1 MTSVRILDI
10 AAEAGVSRS
19 LVSKVLSGRM
29 GTSTVRPELASR
41 IRSIARARGFV
52 PNAAARSLHSGRQ
65 DCIAVFLSRHGTE
78 GSALLERFLDGA
90 TRELARAGKR
100 MGLQFFHGEEEFRR
114 DCLAAASRARVDG
127 VLFGGMP
134 YFDLA
139 PALAELAERGLPAAT
154 VFADPAAAGVPNA
167 GVSQEAVGEAAAR
180 HLLSRGCR
188 RPLALSSPGFSAK
201 VGERRLAGFRAV
213 LAKAGAPV
221 ADDRVVAIR
230 RTYVPTADA
239 IGAIVAAAKRRAI
252 DAVFCESDR
261 GAALVL
267 NALLGAGVR
276 VPGQVKVLGVDDSP
290 FCTLTTI
297 PLSSVSTHEC
307 ERAAAGVRLLD
318 EAIDGGAPAS
328 ILHRPTVS
336 ARASTAAP

>member
-1 MTSVRILDI
+1 MTRILDI
-10 AAEAGVSRS
+10 AAEVGVSRS

-29 GTSTVRPELASR
+29 GTSSARPEIAAR
-41 IRSIARARGFV
+41 IREVARERGFV

-100 MGLQFFHGEEEFRR
+100 MGLQFFHDEDEFRR

-154 VFADPAAAGVPNA
+154 VFGDPASPDVPNA
-167 GVSQEAVGEAAAR
+167 GVSQEAVGEVAAK

-188 RPLALSSPGFSAK
+188 RPLALSSPGFAAN

-213 LAKAGAPV
+213 FEKSGAPV

-230 RTYVPTADA
+230 RTYVPNADA
-239 IGAIVAAAKRRAI
+239 LARIAAAAKRRAV
-252 DAVFCESDR
+252 DAVFCESDK

-290 FCTLTTI
+290 FCSLAAI
-297 PLSSVSTHEC
+297 PLSSVSTHEA
-307 ERAAAGVRLLD
+307 ERAATGVRLLD
-318 EAIDGGAPAS
+318 EAIVGGSPAS
-328 ILHRPTVS
+328 ILQRPTVA
-336 ARASTAAP
+336 ARDTTRCA